1 MRSLP
6 VRRATRLRRLAA
18 LSAAVSVIGL
28 IVSTTPAGAQSTQT
42 LLDRA
47 RREAS
52 QIRGD
57 RDRIADAY
65 ARAETQHHRTEAEIE
80 RTTADVQRVR
90 GDIAELQESLKDRV
104 RAAYRMRGVGFFQFL
119 LEARS
124 FSDFNLRL
132 VSLQRQT
139 LADEDVILKLR
150 KKRHDLDVKE
160 RQLAAQNAE
169 LRRRLDSL
177 KEQGRR
183 TTINLAQANA
193 LVRRYQGILSR
204 EQIARLFSISR
215 TTGGRVIGLAS
226 CPVDP
231 PHVVT
236 NSFGAPRGGGT
247 RRHQGNDIM
256 ASSGTPI
263 RAVNSGTI
271 TRTGN
276 GGLGGIA
283 LYLWDGSTE
292 FYYAHLSRLSV
303 SSGQHVSAGQLVGA
317 NGSTGNAAGGPP
329 HLHFEIHPGGG
340 AAIDPYPSLS
350 AVC

>member
-1 MRSLP
+1 MLG
-6 VRRATRLRRLAA
+6 AT
-18 LSAAVSVIGL
+18 VSVMGL
-28 IVSTTPAGAQSTQT
+28 FVSATPAGAQSTQS

-52 QIRGD
+52 QIRTD
-57 RDRIADAY
+57 RDRIADAFVQ
-65 ARAETQHHRTEAEIE
+65 ADAEQHRTEAEIA
-80 RTTADVQRVR
+80 RTTADIRRVR
-90 GDIAELQESLKDRV
+90 GDIGALQESLKDRV

-150 KKRHDLDVKE
+150 KKRSDLDLKE
-160 RQLAAQNAE
+160 KQLASQNAE
-169 LRRRLDSL
+169 LRRRVEGL
-177 KEQGRR
+177 KAQGRR
-183 TTINLAQANA
+183 TSINLAQANA

-204 EQIARLFSISR
+204 EEIARLFSISR
-215 TTGGRVIGLAS
+215 TTGGRVIPLSS

-236 NSFGAPRGGGT
+236 NSWGASRGGGT

-256 ASSGTPI
+256 AASGTPL

-271 TRTGN
+271 RRTGN
-276 GGLGGIA
+276 GGLGGIS

-292 FYYAHLSRLSV
+292 YYYAHLSRLAV
-303 SSGQHVSAGQLVGA
+303 SSGQRVGAGALVGY
-317 NGSTGNAAGGPP
+317 NGSTGNASGGPP

-340 AAIDPYPSLS
+340 PAIDPYPSLA

>member
-1 MRSLP
+1 M
-6 VRRATRLRRLAA
+6 LAA
-18 LSAAVSVIGL
+18 VCATGL
-28 IVSTTPAGAQSTQT
+28 LVSTTPVGAQSTQT

-52 QIRGD
+52 QIKTERE
-57 RDRIADAY
+57 RIADAF
-65 ARAETQHHRTEAEIE
+65 AEAEVQHEHTEEEIAQ
-80 RTTADVQRVR
+80 TTADIQRVR
-90 GDIAELQESLKDRV
+90 GDVAELQESLKDRV

-132 VSLQRQT
+132 HSLQRQT

-150 KKRHDLDVKE
+150 KKRHDLDLKE
-160 RQLAAQNAE
+160 KQLAAQNAE
-169 LRRRLDSL
+169 LQRQLDSL
-177 KEQGRR
+177 SAQGRR
-183 TTINLAQANA
+183 LTVSLTQANA

-204 EQIARLFSISR
+204 EQIARLFSIDR
-215 TTGGRVIGLAS
+215 TTGGRVIPLAS

-231 PHVVT
+231 PNVVT
-236 NSFGAPRGGGT
+236 NSFGASRGGGT

-256 ASSGTPI
+256 ASSGTGI

-292 FYYAHLSRLSV
+292 YYYAHLSRLSV
-303 SSGQHVSAGQLVGA
+303 SSGQRVSAGQLVGA
-317 NGSTGNAAGGPP
+317 NGSTGNASGGPP

-340 AAIDPYPSLS
+340 GAIDPYPSLA